1 MPEFRVPA
9 ETTGDQDM
17 ATELWTKSATDL
29 AALIASGDTS
39 SVEVLNAHLERIE
52 AVNPSLNAVVRI
64 LGDEARVA
72 AEQADA
78 AVQRGDVL
86 GPLHGVP
93 ISVKDNIDVIGD
105 VSTQGIPMLAEI
117 VATADAPVVER
128 MREAGAIPFVRTNM
142 PELGLRV
149 HTHSVTYGLT
159 KNPWDSTRTAAGSS
173 GGEASAIASGM
184 SPLGLGNDIGGS
196 LRNPAFAC
204 GVASIKPS
212 GQRVPYATTTMPG
225 TPMLAEQFMLAQGV
239 LARRVADLRLGLS
252 IIAGAHPRDPY
263 AISAPLEG
271 PPVVKRVALVPEPEG
286 GTTDPD
292 IAAAVRTAGQI
303 LEDAGYEVEEIQPP
317 KLAEAYLGWSLVMM
331 SDLAAM
337 RPVLEMA
344 LSEESMSFLLFGSD
358 AFGDPTAESIN
369 QAHQLRLEVAM
380 AWAMFQERYPIIV
393 GPTWTEKPFEHGFD
407 IIDFDSAMAVLS
419 QMRFILPQNLLGIPA
434 ACIPTGVAEGLP
446 MGVQIT
452 GQRFR
457 EDVCLDVA
465 QVLEDAL
472 GILTPINPR

>member
-1 MPEFRVPA
+1 VPEFRIPA

-29 AALIASGDTS
+29 AALIASGATS

-78 AVQRGDVL
+78 AIQRGDVL

-128 MREAGAIPFVRTNM
+128 MRGAGAIPFVRTNM

-204 GVASIKPS
+204 GVSSIKPS

-252 IIAGAHPRDPY
+252 IIAGAHPRDP
-263 AISAPLEG
+263 
-271 PPVVKRVALVPEPEG
+271 
-286 GTTDPD
+286 
-292 IAAAVRTAGQI
+292 
-303 LEDAGYEVEEIQPP
+303 
-317 KLAEAYLGWSLVMM
+317 
-331 SDLAAM
+331 
-337 RPVLEMA
+337 
-344 LSEESMSFLLFGSD
+344 
-358 AFGDPTAESIN
+358 
-369 QAHQLRLEVAM
+369 
-380 AWAMFQERYPIIV
+380 
-393 GPTWTEKPFEHGFD
+393 
-407 IIDFDSAMAVLS
+407 
-419 QMRFILPQNLLGIPA
+419 
-434 ACIPTGVAEGLP
+434 
-446 MGVQIT
+446 
-452 GQRFR
+452 
-457 EDVCLDVA
+457 
-465 QVLEDAL
+465 
-472 GILTPINPR
+472 